1 VLYHIRD
8 LNEVDVHALKRSIPK
23 QFLEQAG
30 NAPLTISL
38 NYILTNFFDNLAEDW
53 ATNSE

>member
-38 NYILTNFFDNLAEDW
+38 NYILTNFFDNLAED
-53 ATNSE
+53 